1 MKNNLDLSKILKDCP
16 NGMELDCLMYED
28 VYFDYVDELNI
39 IHCYIQHETH
49 RTSLTFN
56 QHGTPNSDIKSKCV
70 IFPKGKT
77 SWEGFSQKPFIDG
90 DIVYLY
96 FGHYYIIAI
105 FKRQNREFIHYHA
118 SLRNNNVLSINVDNS
133 REDLIF
139 TTCLK
144 EIRFATEEEKLRLFQ
159 TIKDHGYKWNET
171 TKTLEKLVVPKFKVG
186 DSVQSKTDN
195 NDKFTITTIDD
206 NKFYYGCGNGHEFMI
221 PVVKQDNWELVPNK
235 FDSKTLKPF
244 DNVTRQEEIEQ
255 QAFAYYE
262 SCSDEDIAKSKAFIE
277 GAKWADKTMI
287 EKIEEIF
294 KDFIESIR

>member
-16 NGMELDCLMYED
+16 EGMELDCLMYED

-77 SWEGFSQKPFIDG
+77 SWEGFQRPFKDG
-90 DIVYLY
+90 DIVYLD
-96 FGHYYIIAI
+96 FGYYYKITI
-105 FKRQNREFIHYHA
+105 FKRHYREFLHYHA
-118 SLRNNNVLSINVDNS
+118 SLMDNNILSVNTGNS
-133 REDLIF
+133 DIIC
-139 TTCLK
+139 TSYLK
-144 EIRFATEEEKLRLFQ
+144 EIRFATEEEKLKLFQ
-159 TIKDHGYKWNET
+159 MIKDNGYKWNET
-171 TKTLEKLVVPKFKVG
+171 TKTLEKLILPKFKVG
-186 DSVQSKTDN
+186 DIVQ
-195 NDKFTITTIDD
+195 DKDIYKVRITEVNVEDEL
-206 NKFYYGCGNGHEFMI
+206 YGYESIIASGIGGFSFNE
-221 PVVKQDNWELVPNK
+221 QDNWELIPNK
-235 FDSKTLKPF
+235 SNPNHLKRF
-244 DNVTRQEEIEQ
+244 DNMTRQEEIEQ

-262 SCSDEDIAKSKAFIE
+262 SCSDEDIAKSKGFIE

-287 EKIEEIF
+287 EKIEELF